1 MVIGFRS
8 RRAGWRGRGMGGF
21 PRRGAR
27 PTPRGRPSLRG
38 WLPGRWWA
46 WLSAFVYVVE
56 QGGGVGERARVGGAA
71 PVQLLAAAPAFADG
85 FQVGGRHGYWL
96 SYTSSSRVAGSGNGL
111 ESAHATA

>member
-38 WLPGRWWA
+38 WLPGRWSE
-46 WLSAFVYVVE
+46 WLLAFAVVE
-56 QGGGVGERARVGGAA
+56 QGGGVGEWAGFLGAA
-71 PVQLLAAAPAFADG
+71 LVQLLAVGPAFADG
-85 FQVGGRHGYWL
+85 FQVGGRHGYRL
-96 SYTSSSRVAGSGNGL
+96 SYTSSSKVAGSGN
-111 ESAHATA
+111 